1 VKEANPMKS
10 SSQVKVSAAANGD
23 SEATRFARYGL
34 AIPRQILKALENR
47 GIYCQ
52 SSVSIEHQHLAKRY
66 VLRATESGGAVADMG
81 RYCAYLDG
89 NGTPLPWLQPIDS
102 LSGNGRHAIV
112 IAPELVRIEMLRIGH
127 TYEVAISKHSLVNNG
142 SRVRPVITSTLLF
155 RGNQGTLVVDL
166 WNQENKRL
174 LGSIAP
180 VFYTQA
186 GEIRRHP
193 ERFDDAIRKITGA
206 LACLGCKHT
215 HIAVG
220 PSSNVTLCITLP
232 D

>member
-1 VKEANPMKS
+1 
-10 SSQVKVSAAANGD
+10 
-23 SEATRFARYGL
+23 
-34 AIPRQILKALENR
+34 LKALEKR

-52 SSVSIEHQHLAKRY
+52 SSVSTEHQHLAKRY

-127 TYEVAISKHSLVNNG
+127 TYEMAISKHSLVNNG
-142 SRVRPVITSTLLF
+142 SRIRPVITSILLF
-155 RGNQGTLVVDL
+155 
-166 WNQENKRL
+166 
-174 LGSIAP
+174 
-180 VFYTQA
+180 
-186 GEIRRHP
+186 EIRRHP
-193 ERFDDAIRKITGA
+193 ERFDEAIRKITGA

-215 HIAVG
+215 HVAV
-220 PSSNVTLCITLP
+220 PPPITTGGAS
-232 D
+232 

>member
-1 VKEANPMKS
+1 MKP
-10 SSQVKVSAAANGD
+10 SSQ
-23 SEATRFARYGL
+23 ATIPAVPNDQAETMRFARYGL
-34 AIPRQILKALENR
+34 AIPRAILRALEKR

-52 SSVSIEHQHLAKRY
+52 SGLSIEHQHLAKRY

-81 RYCAYLDG
+81 RYCAYLDVE
-89 NGTPLPWLQPIDS
+89 GTPVPWLQPIDS

-127 TYEVAISKHSLVNNG
+127 TYEMAISKHSLVNAG
-142 SRVRPVITSTLLF
+142 GRVRPVIASTLLF
-155 RGNQGTLVVDL
+155 RGNQGTLAVDL
-166 WNQENKRL
+166 WNPENKRL
-174 LGSIAP
+174 RGSIAP

-186 GEIRRHP
+186 GEVRRHP

-215 HIAVG
+215 HVAAAPPAATGGV
-220 PSSNVTLCITLP
+220 S
-232 D
+232 

>member
-1 VKEANPMKS
+1 MKPFSQEAI
-10 SSQVKVSAAANGD
+10 SAVPNGQP
-23 SEATRFARYGL
+23 EATRFARYGL
-34 AIPRQILKALENR
+34 AIPRRILRALEKR

-81 RYCAYLDG
+81 RYCAYLDA
-89 NGTPLPWLQPIDS
+89 NGIPLPWLQPIDS

-127 TYEVAISKHSLVNNG
+127 TYEMAISKHSPVNNG
-142 SRVRPVITSTLLF
+142 SRIRPVITSTLLF
-155 RGNQGTLVVDL
+155 RGNQGTLAVDL
-166 WNQENKRL
+166 WTPENKRL
-174 LGSIAP
+174 RGSIAP

-186 GEIRRHP
+186 GEIRQHS
-193 ERFDDAIRKITGA
+193 ERFDDGIRKITGA

-215 HIAVG
+215 HVAVP
-220 PSSNVTLCITLP
+220 PSITTGGAS
-232 D
+232 

>member
-1 VKEANPMKS
+1 MKS
-10 SSQVKVSAAANGD
+10 SSQVTVSGAANSD

-34 AIPRQILKALENR
+34 AIPRQILKALEKR

-66 VLRATESGGAVADMG
+66 VLRATESGGAVVDMG
-81 RYCAYLDG
+81 RYCAYLDAD
-89 NGTPLPWLQPIDS
+89 GTPLPWLQPIDS

-127 TYEVAISKHSLVNNG
+127 TYEVAMSKHSLVNNG
-142 SRVRPVITSTLLF
+142 SRIRPVITSALIF
-155 RGNQGTLVVDL
+155 RGNQGTLAVDL
-166 WNQENKRL
+166 WTPENKRL

-180 VFYTQA
+180 VFYSQA

-215 HIAVG
+215 HVAV
-220 PSSNVTLCITLP
+220 PPPITTGGAS
-232 D
+232 

>member
-1 VKEANPMKS
+1 MKS

-89 NGTPLPWLQPIDS
+89 NGGCSVISYTCLLMPLKKPHRSRTVSSILPKIILPLAVCS
-102 LSGNGRHAIV
+102 T
-112 IAPELVRIEMLRIGH
+112 LV
-127 TYEVAISKHSLVNNG
+127 TAIS
-142 SRVRPVITSTLLF
+142 T
-155 RGNQGTLVVDL
+155 DL
-166 WNQENKRL
+166 
-174 LGSIAP
+174 P
-180 VFYTQA
+180 
-186 GEIRRHP
+186 
-193 ERFDDAIRKITGA
+193 
-206 LACLGCKHT
+206 
-215 HIAVG
+215 
-220 PSSNVTLCITLP
+220 ITLRA
-232 D
+232 

>member
-1 VKEANPMKS
+1 MKS
-10 SSQVKVSAAANGD
+10 SSQVKVSATTNGD

-89 NGTPLPWLQPIDS
+89 NGTPLSWLQPIDS

-112 IAPELVRIEMLRIGH
+112 IAPELVRIEMLRIDH

-142 SRVRPVITSTLLF
+142 SRIRPVIASTLLL
-155 RGNQGTLVVDL
+155 RGNQGTLAVDL
-166 WNQENKRL
+166 WNPENKRL
-174 LGSIAP
+174 RGSIAP
-180 VFYTQA
+180 VFYTAA

-193 ERFDDAIRKITGA
+193 ERFDEAIRKITGA

-215 HIAVG
+215 HVAV
-220 PSSNVTLCITLP
+220 PPPITTGGAS
-232 D
+232 

>member
-1 VKEANPMKS
+1 MKS
-10 SSQVKVSAAANGD
+10 SSQVKVSATTNGD

-81 RYCAYLDG
+81 RYCAYLDAD
-89 NGTPLPWLQPIDS
+89 GTPLPWLQPIDS

-112 IAPELVRIEMLRIGH
+112 IAPELVGH

-142 SRVRPVITSTLLF
+142 SRIRPVITSTLLF
-155 RGNQGTLVVDL
+155 RGNQGTLAVDL
-166 WNQENKRL
+166 WTPENKRL

-215 HIAVG
+215 HVAV
-220 PSSNVTLCITLP
+220 PPPITTGGAS
-232 D
+232 

>member
-1 VKEANPMKS
+1 MKS
-10 SSQVKVSAAANGD
+10 SSQVTVSATTNGN
-23 SEATRFARYGL
+23 SETTRFARYGL
-34 AIPRQILKALENR
+34 AIPRQILKALEQR

-52 SSVSIEHQHLAKRY
+52 SSVSIEHQHLAKQY

-142 SRVRPVITSTLLF
+142 SRIRPVITSALIF
-155 RGNQGTLVVDL
+155 RGNQGTLAVDL
-166 WNQENKRL
+166 WNPENKRL

-180 VFYTQA
+180 VFYSQA

-193 ERFDDAIRKITGA
+193 GRFDDAIRKITGA

-215 HIAVG
+215 HVAVP
-220 PSSNVTLCITLP
+220 PSITTGGAS
-232 D
+232 